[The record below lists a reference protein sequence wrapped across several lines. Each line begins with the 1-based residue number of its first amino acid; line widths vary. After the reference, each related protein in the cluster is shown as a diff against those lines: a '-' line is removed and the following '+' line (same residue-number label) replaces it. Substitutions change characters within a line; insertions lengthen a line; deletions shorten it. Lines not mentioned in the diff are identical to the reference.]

1 MMGGVEPEGIATNNC
16 YKTQKKKLGV
26 PYKQYLMSGIP
37 PNQGS

>member
-1 MMGGVEPEGIATNNC
+1 LQQMLQDPI
-16 YKTQKKKLGV
+16 KKLGV